1 MVYAYNGQERLFTGH
16 TGRLF
21 LLLTFIWLCVSL
33 STRLLPPLLPAI
45 IDELVITSFLAGVA
59 LTGERIARAIVEYPS
74 GRAADRLSRTTVLV
88 GCVGVVIVGVTIL
101 SVAISYVIFLLGVL
115 VLGVGCGMYS
125 PASRALLSDIFHE
138 KRGRAFGIN
147 MLGSE
152 ISGILAAGVTVLIV
166 SIATWRTAFLPL
178 ALLLLPLLV
187 ALYAVSRESIEF
199 KPISLG
205 LRETGSRVFG
215 DSSFRW
221 ILIVYSL
228 YVLAASGVSTFL
240 PLFLIE
246 IHDVSFALASS
257 AFALLYASGIVA
269 KPAAGFLSDVIPRL
283 YTAGGSLVI
292 GAGGLV
298 VLIVAPTA
306 SVALVGVIIYAL
318 GYRGLPPGLQAY
330 LMDQF
335 PDGSMAGD
343 LGAMRTVYMLVG
355 SLGPAYA
362 GFTATLVSF
371 RATYTSFFLFY
382 LIAAAMLLW
391 AAQM

>member
-1 MVYAYNGQERLFTGH
+1 MVYTYDGRERLFTGH
-16 TGRLF
+16 SGRLF

-45 IDELVITSFLAGVA
+45 IDELVITSFLAGIA
-59 LTGERIARAIVEYPS
+59 LTGERIIRAIVEYPS
-74 GRAADRLSRTTVLV
+74 GRAADRLSRTVVLV
-88 GCVGVVIVGVTIL
+88 GCIGCVIVGLTIL
-101 SVAISYVIFLLGVL
+101 SVAFSYVIFLLGVL
-115 VLGVGCGMYS
+115 VLGFGRGMYS
-125 PASRALLSDIFHE
+125 PASRALLSDIFRE

-147 MLGSE
+147 MMGSKF
-152 ISGILAAGVTVLIV
+152 SGIFAAGIAILTV
-166 SIATWRTAFLPL
+166 SIATWRAAFLPL
-178 ALLLLPLLV
+178 AILLVPLLG
-187 ALYAVSRESIEF
+187 ALYLVSRESLEIQPMSF
-199 KPISLG
+199 G
-205 LRETGSRVFG
+205 LRETGRRVFG

-240 PLFLIE
+240 PLFLLDV
-246 IHDVSFALASS
+246 HDVSFALASS

-269 KPAAGFLSDVIPRL
+269 KPMAGFLSDVIPRL
-283 YTAGGSLVI
+283 YIAGGSLVI

-298 VLIVAPTA
+298 VLIIAPIE
-306 SVALVGVIIYAL
+306 SIALVGVIIYVL

-355 SLGPAYA
+355 SMGPANA
-362 GFTATLVSF
+362 GFTATVVGF
-371 RATYTSFFLFY
+371 QATYTSFFFLY

-391 AAQM
+391 AARM